1 MVAESNPA
9 RRRRRRFESTD
20 APAPAHARLRGR
32 GVAAALVAAAVTGI
46 AAAPIAASAVAGVTG
61 ATGVTGAAGP
71 ADAVVSVGE
80 DGSIA
85 RAAGVR
91 EGSRQAAAADETG
104 VSLRIAPTVSTTLT
118 VGSPLTVEVEIV
130 NATTETL
137 AAGVVRLSR
146 SATPIDDAAELDEWV
161 VEAGDEALPGSDA
174 AGVTVGEAESRSI
187 ASGSVSVVSFTVPPT
202 SLDELAA
209 SPVVGLGAEL
219 LVDTTVVAT
228 GADAFA
234 TTNASGEQ
242 PLSLAL
248 AYPLTVPRGSSTGL
262 FDADQLATWTS
273 PLGLLTRQL
282 DAVSGRPVAIAIDP
296 RIIASIRVLG
306 SSAPP
311 TATAWLDRLR
321 TVPNEIF
328 PLAYAD
334 ADVAVQAQAGLPALL
349 SPVSFAD
356 VLDPADFA
364 VADGGDDGDGD
375 QGDGAATPAAT
386 ASAEPTPPPGEVP
399 TTEALLEWPY
409 TRTDIAWPAED
420 TIATGNLAFLAAGG
434 LTTSILSPGNVEPT
448 TERSNAASTIDGS
461 SAVVADDR
469 ITAPLREASEALTD
483 VAWRSAAGRLE
494 AELALGASAPAA
506 GDGAAPTTVLATFA
520 RGERVQAARVAA
532 TIDELTSSAWSDP
545 ALLSDA
551 IGAPPTARTLID
563 LPEPDARRTNVE
575 RMLGAEADVAAF
587 ATVLDDP
594 SVLTGPNRRNLLA
607 LLDVAWLDDPDAW
620 SGAVG
625 EWLLAQ
631 RSTLGAVSIV
641 PGSPITVVSSETGV
655 PTTLLNAL
663 PYPVTVVVD
672 VDPSNGRLIVEEPVT
687 QVVEAESRSNVVVP
701 VAAGVGNGDVV
712 LTVSLTSPEGVPIG
726 SPVDQSV
733 NVQADWEGLG
743 AAILGIV
750 VVLVF
755 GIGIWRNIRRRRRQ
769 RAADAAA
776 DAETGTPDAAPS
788 EADHDQTTEAAGATE
803 PDFDGPATAAITTPD
818 EPEEPRNG

>member
-1 MVAESNPA
+1 
-9 RRRRRRFESTD
+9 
-20 APAPAHARLRGR
+20 
-32 GVAAALVAAAVTGI
+32 VAAALVAAAVTAI
-46 AAAPIAASAVAGVTG
+46 AATPISASAVTG
-61 ATGVTGAAGP
+61 AIGAPGAA
-71 ADAVVSVGE
+71 D
-80 DGSIA
+80 
-85 RAAGVR
+85 VR
-91 EGSRQAAAADETG
+91 EGSRQAAAGDEAG

-118 VGSPLTVEVEIV
+118 VGAPLIVEVEIV
-130 NATTETL
+130 NATTESL
-137 AAGVVRLSR
+137 ASGVVRLSR
-146 SATPIDDAAELDEWV
+146 SSTPIDDAAELDEWV
-161 VEAGDEALPGSDA
+161 VEAGDEALTESEA
-174 AGVTVGEAESRSI
+174 VGVTLAEAESRSI
-187 ASGSVSVVSFTVPPT
+187 APGSVSVVSFSLPPT
-202 SLDELAA
+202 ALNELAA

-219 LVDTTVVAT
+219 LVDATVVAT

-282 DAVSGRPVAIAIDP
+282 DAVSGRAVAVAIDP

-306 SSAPP
+306 SSAPA
-311 TATAWLDRLR
+311 TATGWLDRLR
-321 TVPNEIF
+321 GLPNEIF

-349 SPVSFAD
+349 TPISFAD

-364 VADGGDDGDGD
+364 PVDGDGGNGGNGGDDQD
-375 QGDGAATPAAT
+375 QGDAAATPPAT
-386 ASAEPTPPPGEVP
+386 ETSEPTPSPGQVP

-409 TRTDIAWPAED
+409 TRTDIAWPADD
-420 TIATGNLAFLAAGG
+420 TVAIGNLPFLAASG
-434 LTTSILSPGNVEPT
+434 LTTSILSPGNVEPSA
-448 TERSNAASTIDGS
+448 ERSNAASTIDGS
-461 SAVVADDR
+461 TAVVADDR

-483 VAWRSAAGRLE
+483 IAWRSAAGRLE
-494 AELALGASAPAA
+494 AELALGASAPTV
-506 GDGAAPTTVLATFA
+506 GDGAAATTVLATFA
-520 RGERVQAARVAA
+520 RGERVQASRVAA
-532 TIDELTSSAWSDP
+532 TIDELAASAWSEP

-551 IGAPPTARTLID
+551 IGAPPTARTLVD
-563 LPEPDARRTNVE
+563 LPEPDARRTNVQ

-594 SVLTGPNRRNLLA
+594 GVLTGPNRRDLLD

-620 SGAVG
+620 SSAVG
-625 EWLLAQ
+625 EWLSAQ

-672 VDPSNGRLIVEEPVT
+672 VDPSNGRLIVEDQVT

-712 LTVSLTSPEGVPIG
+712 LTVSLSSPEGVPIG

-776 DAETGTPDAAPS
+776 EAGTGAPDAAPGEV
-788 EADHDQTTEAAGATE
+788 EAGEVEAGDDAAGEPSVAEDATQA
-803 PDFDGPATAAITTPD
+803 DADAAATPATVPTAD